1 MLQALP
7 MEFWLMVGAL
17 TLLMAVAAFFLGAPQ
32 WWQRGLARSALVV
45 AGAGLFVGTMTY
57 VSIFAAVLVVFI
69 PIALIVAFF
78 TNIFGGW
85 F

>member
-7 MEFWLMVGAL
+7 FEFWVVAGGL

-45 AGAGLFVGTMTY
+45 SCAGLFVYTMTY
-57 VSIFAAVLVVFI
+57 VSVLAAVIVVVLPLLMI
-69 PIALIVAFF
+69 IAFF
-78 TNIFGGW
+78 TNLFGGL